1 MHALSDIIPVSGL
14 GLLRL
19 ELCIGLNLLRWQPAP
34 MNVLHNTSIKR
45 QGHTIHIYCI
55 KKWFTT
61 KDRNYLFS
69 IIFKVDGASG
79 RFGSSTTDE

>member
-1 MHALSDIIPVSGL
+1 MHAFSDIIPVSVSGL

-19 ELCIGLNLLRWQPAP
+19 ELAYANEC
-34 MNVLHNTSIKR
+34 LHNTSIKR
-45 QGHTIHIYCI
+45 QRHIVHIYCI